1 MEIGVIGAGAAS
13 AAATHVLSET
23 TDAEITVFEKSGGL
37 CGRAATRRRDGRYY
51 DYGANYVKD
60 DDERVVELLTET
72 LDDEGLV
79 AIDEPIYVFDESG
92 DVSEGRDTD
101 RKWSYDEGLTQIAKR
116 LFGGTEATIHR
127 RTRIETIHRDS
138 EQWRLTDSDGETYG
152 PFDLLL
158 CNAPAPQTETL
169 LENAEWDADIRE
181 TLVDAVGDV
190 EYRTI
195 WTAVLG
201 YEFELD
207 VPYYGL
213 VNTDKNHEI
222 GSISREECKGGHVP
236 EGESLLIVQA
246 SPEWSV
252 EHYDDLAEDN
262 VTELANMAADI
273 VGEQRV
279 RDPVWT
285 DHQGWRYALPE
296 NGVATGPLDSAADD
310 GLYCLGD
317 WVPGEAR
324 LHAALR
330 NGLDTG
336 EQVAHRVAAEK

>member
-1 MEIGVIGAGAAS
+1 MQIGVIGAGAAS

-37 CGRAATRRRDGRYY
+37 CGRAATRRNDGRYY

-79 AIDEPIYVFDESG
+79 AIDDPIYVFDEEG
-92 DVSEGRDTD
+92 TVSEGRDTD
-101 RKWSYDEGLTQIAKR
+101 RKWSYETGLTQIAKR
-116 LFGGTEATIHR
+116 LFGGTDTTIHR
-127 RTRIETIHRDS
+127 RTRIETIHRND
-138 EQWRLTDSDGETYG
+138 EQWRLTDTDSEQYG
-152 PFDLLL
+152 PFDILL
-158 CNAPAPQTETL
+158 CNPPAPQTETL
-169 LENAEWDADIRE
+169 LREAEWDSEVRDN
-181 TLVDAVGDV
+181 LVEAVAEVD
-190 EYRTI
+190 YQTI

-207 VPYYGL
+207 LPYYAV
-213 VNTDKNHEI
+213 VNTDKEHEV
-222 GSISREECKGGHVP
+222 GWISREECKGGHVP
-236 EGESLLIVQA
+236 DGESLLIVQA

-252 EHYDDLAEDN
+252 KHYDDPPEDN
-262 VTELANMAADI
+262 VDTLAQMTADI
-273 VGEQRV
+273 VGEQALA
-279 RDPVWT
+279 DPAWT
-285 DHQGWRYALPE
+285 DHQGWRLALPE
-296 NGVATGPLDSAADD
+296 AGVQSGPVDSAEAE

-317 WVPGEAR
+317 WVAGESR

-336 EQVAHRVAAEK
+336 ERLAHRLADSD

>member
-1 MEIGVIGAGAAS
+1 MHIGVIGAGAAS

-23 TDAEITVFEKSGGL
+23 TDASVTVFEKSGGL

-79 AIDEPIYVFDESG
+79 AIDDPIYVFDESG
-92 DVSEGRDTD
+92 TVSEGRETD

-116 LFGGTEATIHR
+116 LFGGTDATIHR
-127 RTRIETIHRDS
+127 RTRIETIHRAG
-138 EQWRLTDSDGETYG
+138 EQWRLTDTDGERYG

-158 CNAPAPQTETL
+158 CNAPAPQAETL
-169 LENAEWDADIRE
+169 LRDAEWDAEIRE
-181 TLVDAVGDV
+181 TLADAVGEV

-222 GSISREECKGGHVP
+222 GWISREECKSGHVP
-236 EGESLLIVQA
+236 DGESLLIVQA
-246 SPEWSV
+246 NQEWSL
-252 EHYDDLAEDN
+252 EHYDDAPEDN
-262 VTELANMAADI
+262 VAELADMTADI
-273 VGEQRV
+273 VGEERLT
-279 RDPVWT
+279 DPDWT

-296 NGVATGPLDSAADD
+296 GGVASGPLDSAEDE

-317 WVPGEAR
+317 WVAGEAR

-336 EQVAHRVAAEK
+336 ERVAHRLS